1 MYKECTKNLK
11 KGTSILS
18 SSTPTS
24 QGKVANQPG
33 SQGFLNHTYPE
44 LSVARATLVYIRK
57 EFKRKKGLNP
67 HSYKKDACTHINQS
81 TFVLYVLLL
90 SVYFQIFQ
98 GYYLYVRWFEII
110 SLV

>member
-18 SSTPTS
+18 SSTPTA

-44 LSVARATLVYIRK
+44 LSVARATLVSLKIEENKVVLFFNSAAFKNKCGSGHRK
-57 EFKRKKGLNP
+57 LRVCVVKNP
-67 HSYKKDACTHINQS
+67 YCSNA
-81 TFVLYVLLL
+81 
-90 SVYFQIFQ
+90 
-98 GYYLYVRWFEII
+98 
-110 SLV
+110 